1 MPRNEMLCSKLR
13 YIFESLMHLEQ
24 WKSVIQQLFKQRK
37 GKSKIAYS
45 KPFQIV
51 SQAYVETRFSNKLVF
66 NSINDRP

>member
-1 MPRNEMLCSKLR
+1 
-13 YIFESLMHLEQ
+13 MHLEQ

-37 GKSKIAYS
+37 GKSKITYS